1 MDNSNAATTPDE
13 AEKQQVLD
21 ELKAID
27 VAMQRLKLL
36 HIKARRY
43 QGLIPTMLEPL
54 VQKHRSPEAMY
65 AAFMK
70 SVADAQAKISDFRD
84 LMTDETSTEA
94 FARAAK
100 SREERPDGIAPW
112 RYDNYPEWF
121 NADKHWTK

>member
-1 MDNSNAATTPDE
+1 MDSSNAATTPDE

-27 VAMQRLKLL
+27 ERKLK
-36 HIKARRY
+36 
-43 QGLIPTMLEPL
+43 GLIPTMLEPL

-70 SVADAQAKISDFRD
+70 SVTDAQAKISDFRD

>member
-1 MDNSNAATTPDE
+1 MQE
-13 AEKQQVLD
+13 RK
-21 ELKAID
+21 LK
-27 VAMQRLKLL
+27 
-36 HIKARRY
+36 
-43 QGLIPTMLEPL
+43 GLIPTMLEPL
-54 VQKHRSPEAMY
+54 VQKHRSRKKLSLVARMVASQWLTPVPAEALY

-70 SVADAQAKISDFRD
+70 SVADAQAKISDFRE

-121 NADKHWTK
+121 DADKHWTK

>member
-1 MDNSNAATTPDE
+1 
-13 AEKQQVLD
+13 KQQVLD

-121 NADKHWTK
+121 NADK